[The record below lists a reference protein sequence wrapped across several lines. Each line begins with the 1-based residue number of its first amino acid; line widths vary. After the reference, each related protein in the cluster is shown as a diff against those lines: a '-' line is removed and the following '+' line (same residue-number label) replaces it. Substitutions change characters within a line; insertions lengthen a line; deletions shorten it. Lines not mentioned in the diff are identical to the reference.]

1 MIQAPLFSSSGE
13 RIGEIPLPEEIFGHR
28 PKRHVLWEAVKM
40 YLANRRVG
48 THKAKTRGE
57 VRGSGRK
64 IWPQK
69 HTGRARH
76 GDRQA
81 PIFVGGGKAHPPR
94 PRDYSY
100 AIPKKVKRLA
110 LKHALSDRAQNER
123 ILVLEAYAF
132 ERPKTRDMVALL
144 RKLAIEQERVLILY
158 DGEQRNLYLS
168 ARNIPN
174 VRVQRA
180 QDANAYDVLWSGVV
194 VMDTGSIDRL
204 KERLS

>member
-1 MIQAPLFSSSGE
+1 MKAPLFSAKGE
-13 RIGEIPLPEEIFGHR
+13 RIGEVELPDGIFGLV

-57 VRGSGRK
+57 VRGSRRK

-76 GDRQA
+76 GDRYA
-81 PIFVGGGKAHPPR
+81 PIFVGGGKAHGPR

-100 AIPKKVKRLA
+100 EIPRKVRRLA
-110 LKHALSDRAQNER
+110 LKHALSDRAREER
-123 ILVLEAYAF
+123 VFVVEAYEF
-132 ERPKTRDMVALL
+132 PRPRTKDMVQLL
-144 RKLAIEQERVLILY
+144 SAMGVDGERVVVVHEGLENVVLS
-158 DGEQRNLYLS
+158 GRNLP
-168 ARNIPN
+168 RVE
-174 VRVQRA
+174 VRRA
-180 QDANAYDVLWSGVV
+180 QDLNAYDVLWSERV
-194 VMDTGSIDRL
+194 VMSQKALELL

>member
-1 MIQAPLFSSSGE
+1 MKAPLFSAKGE
-13 RIGEIPLPEEIFGHR
+13 RIGEVELPDGIFGLV

-57 VRGSGRK
+57 VRGSRRK

-76 GDRQA
+76 GDRYA
-81 PIFVGGGKAHPPR
+81 PIFVGGGKAHGPR

-100 AIPKKVKRLA
+100 EIPRKVRRLA
-110 LKHALSDRAQNER
+110 LKHALSDRARETR
-123 ILVLEAYAF
+123 VYVVEAYEF
-132 ERPKTRDMVALL
+132 PRPRTKDMVQLL
-144 RKLAIEQERVLILY
+144 SAMGVDGERVVVVHEGLENVVLS
-158 DGEQRNLYLS
+158 GRNLP
-168 ARNIPN
+168 RVE
-174 VRVQRA
+174 VRRA
-180 QDANAYDVLWSGVV
+180 QDLNAYDVLWSERV
-194 VMDTGSIDRL
+194 VMSQKALELL